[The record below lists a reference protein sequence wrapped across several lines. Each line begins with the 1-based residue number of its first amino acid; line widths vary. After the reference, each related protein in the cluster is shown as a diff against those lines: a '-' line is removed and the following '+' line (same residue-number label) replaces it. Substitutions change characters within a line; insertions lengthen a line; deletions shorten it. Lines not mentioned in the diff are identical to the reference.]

1 MVGVGLYYLPTMC
14 IHVTIQLKG
23 SVDRLHP
30 EDCPAMELYLINLA
44 RKDAGSNTCV
54 SNTRDGVSM
63 GYPTTKNRVENNMRS
78 GVFLMKFKVFR

>member
-1 MVGVGLYYLPTMC
+1 MVAVGLYYLPTMC

-54 SNTRDGVSM
+54 SNTR
-63 GYPTTKNRVENNMRS
+63 VENTCMMRS
-78 GVFLMKFKVFR
+78 GVFLIKFKVFR